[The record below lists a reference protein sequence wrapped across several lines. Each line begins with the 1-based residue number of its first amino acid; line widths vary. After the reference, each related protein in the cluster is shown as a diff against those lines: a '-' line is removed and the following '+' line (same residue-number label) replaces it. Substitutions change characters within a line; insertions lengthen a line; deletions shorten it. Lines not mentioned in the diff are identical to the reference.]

1 MSGTRPDPTATPSM
15 HHVRDL
21 LVHMDGSLLPLGLAR
36 APDARQW
43 AGQVAGRTV
52 EVLVSLDRMTQYVT
66 EDLHTQQT
74 LGARVRVTVSCTA
87 SARLYFVPSGFADA
101 WLTRFLY
108 RLRRLSVRAGP
119 VAWLRTVTDRPALAD
134 RVNTDTD
141 AVALV
146 RALVGN
152 TPDAS
157 AQSASTYVDGG
168 RLWSTSAR
176 LYAGTAAANDAAHQ
190 LQCAM
195 QLAARVEALAD
206 T

>member
-1 MSGTRPDPTATPSM
+1 MSGTHPDPTATPSM
-15 HHVRDL
+15 YHVRDL
-21 LVHMDGSLLPLGLAR
+21 LVHMDHSLLPLGLAR
-36 APDARQW
+36 ASDASQW
-43 AGQVAGRTV
+43 AGQVSGRTV

-66 EDLHTQQT
+66 ADLHTRQT

-87 SARLYFVPSGFADA
+87 RARLYFVPSGFAEA
-101 WLTRFLY
+101 WLTQFLY

-119 VAWLRTVTDRPALAD
+119 VPWLRTVTDRPALAD
-134 RVNTDTD
+134 RVITDTD

-168 RLWSTSAR
+168 RLWNTSAR

-195 QLAARVEALAD
+195 QLAARVEALAG